1 LAVQACK
8 SNFFIEKTNK
18 VLLQVIVKTKPKVL
32 MFGWEFPPVIN
43 GGLGVAC
50 LGLCKAMAPM
60 VKLKMVIP
68 KTSPDYA
75 VNYMELIGLNAI
87 DVSKLKSEGKKK
99 HYKRFSKPNY
109 FNISLT
115 PYLSFPGEEEINRV
129 QYEVHNSDLQ
139 HFEIDELY
147 GGDVIRKVLE
157 FSKISVKLAAT
168 KEFDIIHAHDWMTFL
183 PGMEIKAAT
192 GKPLVLHV
200 HSLEYDRSGPEN
212 KSWVYQLEKR
222 AMEYADAIIPVSRYT
237 GTIIKNHYGISP
249 DKIFPVHNGI
259 EAVNHSK
266 LKRITSEKIVIFL
279 GRLTMQKGP
288 EYYFEAAKKVLN
300 HYPNVRFVLAG
311 TGELMKGIME
321 RAAEAR
327 IGHRFHT
334 TGFLTKDKVN
344 DLLAVADVYCM
355 PSVSEPFGLSVV
367 EAVQYGIP
375 TIMSKQS
382 GASEVIHG
390 SLKMDYWDVDKLA
403 SYIISLL
410 EFPTLRKELVDEAYV
425 DLKKI
430 SWVTT
435 AKQVLKVYDKLL
447 SEKK

>member
-1 LAVQACK
+1 M
-8 SNFFIEKTNK
+8 
-18 VLLQVIVKTKPKVL
+18 KTKPKVL

-60 VKLKMVIP
+60 VNLKMVIP
-68 KTSPDYA
+68 KTTPDYA
-75 VNYMELIGLNAI
+75 VNYMELIGLNSI
-87 DVSKLKSEGKKK
+87 DINKLKTEGKRK
-99 HYKRFSKPNY
+99 HYKQFTNPNY
-109 FNISLT
+109 TNLSVS
-115 PYLSFPGEEEINRV
+115 PYLSFSGEDAINKV
-129 QYEVHNSDLQ
+129 HYEVYNSDLKN
-139 HFEIDELY
+139 FEIDELY

-157 FSKISVKLAAT
+157 FSKISVKLAST

-237 GTIIKNHYGISP
+237 GSIIESHYGISSS
-249 DKIFPVHNGI
+249 KIFPVHNGI
-259 EAVNHSK
+259 EAVNHSQ
-266 LKRITSEKIVIFL
+266 LKRITTEKIVIFF
-279 GRLTMQKGP
+279 GRLTRQKGP
-288 EYYFEAAKKVLN
+288 EYYLEAAKKVLK

-311 TGELMKGIME
+311 TGELMRGLME
-321 RAAEAR
+321 KAAEAR

-355 PSVSEPFGLSVV
+355 PSVSEPFGLSAI

-390 SLKMDYWDVDKLA
+390 SLKMDFWDVDKLA
-403 SYIISLL
+403 GYIISLL
-410 EFPTLRKELVDEAYV
+410 EYPTLRKEIVDEAFV
-425 DLKKI
+425 DLKNI
-430 SWVTT
+430 SWTST
-435 AKQVLKVYDKLL
+435 AKQVLKVYKNLL
-447 SEKK
+447 NKK